1 MAFFGSADSDSLVKQ
16 LRSQLAQKDFEI
28 QTLINEQTKKDE
40 LWSET
45 KRAKDDAL
53 YKASSRSRTI
63 SSVVILIV
71 SFCCTFSQAQTEQE
85 RAMKA
90 ERTLAK
96 STAVCLTVPPSRYL
110 VTTLTDASQDLQ
122 NANMR
127 LANLEST
134 LNDANVRHKKDQKDI
149 DRLQYGKFG
158 TCDVCLS
165 PDLTGHDVQN
175 STLEQIRLRP
185 PIAYRTR
192 STACKTRSRA

>member
-63 SSVVILIV
+63 FSIVILIV

-158 TCDVCLS
+158 TCD
-165 PDLTGHDVQN
+165 D
-175 STLEQIRLRP
+175 
-185 PIAYRTR
+185 A
-192 STACKTRSRA
+192 

>member
-53 YKASSRSRTI
+53 YKASSRPRTI

-71 SFCCTFSQAQTEQE
+71 SFCCTFPQAQTEQE

-96 STAVCLTVPPSRYL
+96 STAVCLIVFPSRY
-110 VTTLTDASQDLQ
+110 SCHH
-122 NANMR
+122 ANR
-127 LANLEST
+127 CSTGPAKRQHAVSEPGVDPERCKCSAQEGPEGYRSFTIRQVRNL
-134 LNDANVRHKKDQKDI
+134 
-149 DRLQYGKFG
+149 
-158 TCDVCLS
+158 
-165 PDLTGHDVQN
+165 
-175 STLEQIRLRP
+175 
-185 PIAYRTR
+185 
-192 STACKTRSRA
+192 